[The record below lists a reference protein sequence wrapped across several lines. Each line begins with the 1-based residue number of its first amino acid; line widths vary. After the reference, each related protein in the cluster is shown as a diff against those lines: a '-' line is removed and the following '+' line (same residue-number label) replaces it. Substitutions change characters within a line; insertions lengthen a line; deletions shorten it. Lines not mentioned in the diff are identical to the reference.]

1 MLVCTVCIQV
11 TLVVVVSKIIV
22 PQDIHVLIP
31 TTCECAGLW
40 SKGELRLL
48 IRPQN
53 REITPDHRSG
63 PDAVRESLR
72 CKRKAEDSVSQR
84 REVRKT

>member
-22 PQDIHVLIP
+22 PQDVHVLIP

-63 PDAVRESLR
+63 PDAVRRVPKVQEKGR
-72 CKRKAEDSVSQR
+72 RVSVAA
-84 REVRKT
+84 T

>member
-22 PQDIHVLIP
+22 PQDVHVLIP

-48 IRPQN
+48 IRPQIG
-53 REITPDHRSG
+53 RLPRVIGVGLMQPE
-63 PDAVRESLR
+63 ESLR
-72 CKRKAEDSVSQR
+72 CKRKAGESVSQ
-84 REVRKT
+84 